1 VKVKLLLLAVVALA
15 LAGCGSSRV
24 GSSGIAVP
32 RMGHRTVEQGYALL
46 RSKGFRVSTSAPFTL
61 NPYLASGI
69 LKTVPAAG
77 THLARGSVVTL
88 VPESGPSGSPVG
100 VLDPKHYRLP
110 DFVGHSPADA
120 MHWLDRH
127 PAFWA
132 MTRLPRLHAST
143 APNLL
148 AAYVVAEQRP
158 AVGGRLSENGWLE
171 LTVRPR
177 G

>member
-32 RMGHRTVEQGYALL
+32 RMGHSTVEQGYALL
-46 RSKGFRVSTSAPFTL
+46 RSKGFRVSTSAPLTL
-61 NPYLASGI
+61 NPYLPSGI

-77 THLARGSVVTL
+77 TQLARGSVVTL

-110 DFVGHSPADA
+110 DFVGRSPADA

-127 PAFWA
+127 AAFWA
-132 MTRLPRLHAST
+132 TRLPRLHAST
-143 APNLL
+143 APNLF
-148 AAYVVAEQRP
+148 AAYVVTAQRP
-158 AVGGRLSENGWLE
+158 AARSRLSENGWLE